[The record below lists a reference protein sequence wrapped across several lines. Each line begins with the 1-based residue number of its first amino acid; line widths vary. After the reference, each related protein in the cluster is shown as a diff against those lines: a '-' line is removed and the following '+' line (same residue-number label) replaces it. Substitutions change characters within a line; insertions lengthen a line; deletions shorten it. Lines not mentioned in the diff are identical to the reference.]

1 MTNCDL
7 FRSVFLPDRKGQ
19 TFTPAQ
25 IKEIML
31 AESDIVPGS
40 ILPNDHAEGNLS
52 PCRCA
57 KNRENDPIFDREP
70 NGNYR
75 VS

>member
-1 MTNCDL
+1 
-7 FRSVFLPDRKGQ
+7 
-19 TFTPAQ
+19 
-25 IKEIML
+25 ML

-75 VS
+75 VR